1 MADDKKDAPVKVLPE
16 VQAEMNAKSEG
27 FVKMMK
33 DDAVSFV
40 HASTVAAHEA
50 VGWVAKAYKF
60 V

>member
-1 MADDKKDAPVKVLPE
+1 MADAKDAAPKVAPE
-16 VQAEMNAKSEG
+16 VQAEVDAKAEG

-33 DDAVSFV
+33 DDVVSFV

-50 VGWVAKAYKF
+50 VGWVVKAYKY